1 MGDAVDLHPAVVI
14 ISLII
19 GGSLFGLWGA
29 ILAAPVVALGRD
41 IYRYGFRRLEGAT
54 PEESRVFATAGFNA
68 GPAPPAPP
76 GPSEALDA
84 GMHPDR
90 LDDAHPEQDRDG

>member
-14 ISLII
+14 ISLIV

-41 IYRYGFRRLEGAT
+41 IYRYGFRRLEGGT
-54 PEESRVFATAGFNA
+54 PEDARVFATAGFEA
-68 GPAPPAPP
+68 APP
-76 GPSEALDA
+76 PSEALDV
-84 GMHPDR
+84 GVHPDG
-90 LDDAHPEQDRDG
+90 LDDPHPEQDRNG